1 MWGEFLMFYLL
12 PINWVKC
19 ACVSFCLWGVYLKF
33 DWSMAYFD
41 KKTLF
46 CLKPP
51 VSNPAM
57 GKKKETANPQVQE
70 VNQPAASTLH
80 TLEWLNQ
87 IPSAKVDHVER
98 AQLLTE
104 LISKER
110 KAMHKLSHLNLAIND
125 TNDQSQL
132 DPQFSINPY
141 NKSMIHTA
149 Q

>member
-1 MWGEFLMFYLL
+1 
-12 PINWVKC
+12 
-19 ACVSFCLWGVYLKF
+19 
-33 DWSMAYFD
+33 
-41 KKTLF
+41 
-46 CLKPP
+46 
-51 VSNPAM
+51 M

>member
-1 MWGEFLMFYLL
+1 
-12 PINWVKC
+12 
-19 ACVSFCLWGVYLKF
+19 
-33 DWSMAYFD
+33 MAYFD

-51 VSNPAM
+51 VNSAM

-141 NKSMIHTA
+141 NKSKNDPHCTVDSWIKAIFRVVISGPLCKDHI
-149 Q
+149 